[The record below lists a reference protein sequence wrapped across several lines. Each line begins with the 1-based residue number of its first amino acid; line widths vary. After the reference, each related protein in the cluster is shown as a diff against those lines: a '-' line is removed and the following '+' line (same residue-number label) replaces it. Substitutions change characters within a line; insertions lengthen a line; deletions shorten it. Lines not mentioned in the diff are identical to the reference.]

1 MRLMGCGMIFLCG
14 IMAGILRRYK
24 LTEDVKSWQELLH
37 FFQLI
42 REELENSLKPCE
54 EILADIESQC
64 ANCRFLQEY
73 KQAQGSLRQ
82 RLLHSAQK
90 LEGNQQILA
99 LRFAQRFGTA
109 SVEIQLECLAVLE
122 RSCQRELEQSIQLAE
137 REGSLSLNLGTLAGA
152 AIAIL
157 LI

>member
-14 IMAGILRRYK
+14 IMAGILRRHR

-54 EILADIESQC
+54 EILADIAQC

-82 RLLHSAQK
+82 RLLYSAQQ
-90 LEGNQQILA
+90 LEGTQQVLA

-109 SVEIQLECLAVLE
+109 SVEIQLESLAVLE

>member
-1 MRLMGCGMIFLCG
+1 M
-14 IMAGILRRYK
+14 
-24 LTEDVKSWQELLH
+24 KSWQELLH

-54 EILADIESQC
+54 EILAEIESQC
-64 ANCRFLQEY
+64 TNCRFLQEY

-82 RLLHSAQK
+82 RLLYSAQQ
-90 LEGNQQILA
+90 LNGNQQILA
-99 LRFAQRFGTA
+99 RRFAQRFGTS
-109 SVEIQLECLAVLE
+109 SVEIQLESLAVLE